1 MKSTGI
7 VRTVD
12 SVGRFVIPMELRRTL
27 NIIDN
32 EDALEVFV
40 DVEPLSPMTNTYNE
54 ALRRRLSSAGLEFRE
69 IERKEVDAIPISASE
84 VRRLIKVRNRR
95 SLRNTVPSTT
105 MKYMQANDLM

>member
-27 NIIDN
+27 GITDA

-40 DVEPLSPMTNTYNE
+40 EKDMIILRKYSPSCIFCKSLDDVVEHCGQKICRECIEQLHSAITTE
-54 ALRRRLSSAGLEFRE
+54 ATEE
-69 IERKEVDAIPISASE
+69 ETE
-84 VRRLIKVRNRR
+84 
-95 SLRNTVPSTT
+95 
-105 MKYMQANDLM
+105 

>member
-27 NIIDN
+27 NIVDN

-40 DVEPLSPMTNTYNE
+40 DDDKIILRKYSPSCIFCKSLDNIIEYNDQKICKECVEKLYSSVNNE
-54 ALRRRLSSAGLEFRE
+54 EA
-69 IERKEVDAIPISASE
+69 
-84 VRRLIKVRNRR
+84 
-95 SLRNTVPSTT
+95 
-105 MKYMQANDLM
+105 

>member
-27 NIIDN
+27 NIVDS

-40 DVEPLSPMTNTYNE
+40 DDDKIILRKYSPSCIFCKSLDDIVEFNDQKICKECIEKLHASVNNE
-54 ALRRRLSSAGLEFRE
+54 E
-69 IERKEVDAIPISASE
+69 
-84 VRRLIKVRNRR
+84 
-95 SLRNTVPSTT
+95 
-105 MKYMQANDLM
+105 

>member
-27 NIIDN
+27 GIIDS

-40 DVEPLSPMTNTYNE
+40 DDDKIILRKYSPSCIFCKSCDNVI
-54 ALRRRLSSAGLEFRE
+54 EFGGQK
-69 IERKEVDAIPISASE
+69 ICKECAAKLGTLANSE
-84 VRRLIKVRNRR
+84 E
-95 SLRNTVPSTT
+95 
-105 MKYMQANDLM
+105 

>member
-27 NIIDN
+27 GITDA

-40 DVEPLSPMTNTYNE
+40 EKDMIILRKYSPSCIFCKSLDDVVEHC
-54 ALRRRLSSAGLEFRE
+54 GQK
-69 IERKEVDAIPISASE
+69 ICKECIKQLHAAVSTDNSE
-84 VRRLIKVRNRR
+84 
-95 SLRNTVPSTT
+95 TETE
-105 MKYMQANDLM
+105 